1 MPSPRW
7 RKVLADLWGNRART
21 VLVVLSIAVGV
32 FAVGMI
38 AGSSVVMT
46 RDLRAAYHA
55 TSPSSGQIFTRDP
68 FDEDLVNTIR
78 RMRGVRDAE
87 GRKFVQARY
96 RAGPGE
102 WRELLL
108 TALRDYKDIRV
119 NKICPKQGTYP
130 PPEHEVL
137 IERSSVGFV
146 PAGLGEFLIVET
158 PDGRQRRM
166 RVAGIVHDLSQIP
179 TFFRGLGLGYISMD
193 TLEWLGETRDFN
205 QIDFVVA
212 ERPTDKAHVQR
223 VAAQVRSK
231 IENSGR
237 AVYFTLVFEPG
248 KHWADNSLQA
258 MTIVL
263 GVLGGLA
270 LLLSGFLVV
279 NTVTALLTQQVRQV
293 GIMKAIGAQADQI
306 VGMYLTTI
314 VAFGVLALFLALP
327 LGIVGARAMA
337 GYVGRLL
344 NFEIGSYD
352 LPPRVFV
359 LEVASGLIVPV
370 LAALYPIVSGTRITV
385 RQAISTYGLAEAT
398 PGRGLL
404 DRLVERARR
413 LPRPLLLSL
422 RNTFRRRGRLVLT
435 LVTLTLAGAI
445 FVGILSVQRSLLG
458 MLDGLFRYWNYDVQV
473 EFSRAYRVE
482 HLQREALSVPGVVEA
497 ETWGFRSTRR
507 VRPDG
512 SESEGIFIISL
523 PAATRMLQPILLRG
537 RWLIPGDENAVVVN
551 TDLTKNE
558 PDVAVGDDIVL
569 KVGTRETTWRVV
581 GVVQGILAG
590 PFAYANYPYASRMI
604 RTYGRADRVQVVTS
618 RHDGASTAEVSRA
631 LEARF
636 RQLGLRLTSNQTIAQ
651 LRRQI
656 AAQFNVIIVFLLI
669 MAILLAIV
677 GGLGLMGT
685 MSINVLERTREIGVM
700 RAIGASDR
708 AVLQIVLTEGILIGI
723 ISWLVG
729 AALAFP
735 LGLALSNAVGNAFLN
750 TAPAYRFSLAGVGL
764 WLGIVVVLAAVA
776 SFLPAWNASRVT
788 VRDVLAYE

>member
-1 MPSPRW
+1 
-7 RKVLADLWGNRART
+7 
-21 VLVVLSIAVGV
+21 
-32 FAVGMI
+32 
-38 AGSSVVMT
+38 
-46 RDLRAAYHA
+46 
-55 TSPSSGQIFTRDP
+55 
-68 FDEDLVNTIR
+68 
-78 RMRGVRDAE
+78 
-87 GRKFVQARY
+87 
-96 RAGPGE
+96 
-102 WRELLL
+102 
-108 TALRDYKDIRV
+108 
-119 NKICPKQGTYP
+119 
-130 PPEHEVL
+130 
-137 IERSSVGFV
+137 
-146 PAGLGEFLIVET
+146 
-158 PDGRQRRM
+158 
-166 RVAGIVHDLSQIP
+166 
-179 TFFRGLGLGYISMD
+179 
-193 TLEWLGETRDFN
+193 
-205 QIDFVVA
+205 
-212 ERPTDKAHVQR
+212 
-223 VAAQVRSK
+223 
-231 IENSGR
+231 
-237 AVYFTLVFEPG
+237 
-248 KHWADNSLQA
+248 
-258 MTIVL
+258 
-263 GVLGGLA
+263 
-270 LLLSGFLVV
+270 
-279 NTVTALLTQQVRQV
+279 
-293 GIMKAIGAQADQI
+293 
-306 VGMYLTTI
+306 